1 MNKPELEKLAFE
13 TPNDSELGGKIRE
26 IVNELPEEPED
37 DYKKQYLR
45 LAADFDNFRK
55 RMARE
60 KEENTLRVKTS
71 MIEPILDLD
80 SDISLAA
87 KKINDEGI
95 NLILSKL
102 DKFLKSQGIETIQT
116 DTYDPD
122 VHEVI
127 SMVDSNV
134 WVKGIVD
141 VVSKGYKIG
150 DRIIRYPKVI
160 ITKG

>member
-1 MNKPELEKLAFE
+1 MNKPELEKLAFDN
-13 TPNDSELGGKIRE
+13 PNDFELGGKIRE
-26 IVNELPEEPED
+26 IANEVQVEEEKED
-37 DYKKQYLR
+37 EYKKQYIR

-60 KEENTLRVKTS
+60 KEDTIMAVKTS

-95 NLILSKL
+95 NLIVSKL

-127 SMVDSNV
+127 SMVDSNK
-134 WVKGIVD
+134 KGIVD

-150 DRIIRYPKVI
+150 DKIIRYPKVI

>member
-1 MNKPELEKLAFE
+1 MNKPELEKLAFDN
-13 TPNDSELGGKIRE
+13 PNDFELGGKIRE
-26 IVNELPEEPED
+26 ITNELPNEPED
-37 DYKKQYLR
+37 DYKNQYLR

-60 KEENTLRVKTS
+60 KEDTILKVKTS

-80 SDISLAA
+80 SDISLAS

-95 NLILSKL
+95 NLIVSKL

-127 SMVDSNV
+127 SMVDSNK
-134 WVKGIVD
+134 KGIVD
-141 VVSKGYKIG
+141 VISKGYKIG
-150 DRIIRYPKVI
+150 NKIIRYPKVI